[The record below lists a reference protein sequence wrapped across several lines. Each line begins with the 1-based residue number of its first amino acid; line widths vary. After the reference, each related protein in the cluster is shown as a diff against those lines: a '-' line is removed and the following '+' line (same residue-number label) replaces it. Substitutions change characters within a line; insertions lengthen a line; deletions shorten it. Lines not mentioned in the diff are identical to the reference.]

1 MSKAYSGEG
10 FLRAISL
17 LFLFFALALYLPAI
31 LPLWALPLVALAG
44 VVSASFF
51 DRLKLRALPA
61 LLIALCAA
69 GILFAL
75 LYLTALGSSRTDISA
90 LFLHVALGY
99 WLFVITAAASLGA
112 TLAWLRAPR
121 WRTAEP
127 LVILVAFAIVFW
139 SQGNH
144 AITVFPHPL
153 YLALFATGMLFVTL
167 LRLVLAAKGGPRRA
181 VPVLA
186 FALPF
191 IALLFS
197 VMGAFNALSVSN
209 NGGLIQPTLF
219 RFDFSPYLSL
229 QNEIKLNDKL
239 VLIVRTAEEN
249 STTLLRRIYLSGW
262 NPERGFFEE
271 NPPGE
276 RRQVTAVPGKPTD
289 IPHDDFSLRSK
300 ADQEYFIV
308 NFDPSS
314 LIAMDYPVHITP
326 YRIWDSASFNGAY
339 SVTSEIT
346 GFIPFELF
354 DCSAPTGNPREGL
367 SAKALAYYTTIDP
380 KTAELVGKIAR
391 KQTENV
397 AGYYDKIQAL
407 TSFLRDGDFRYSL
420 KPGVAPDGNQLRYF
434 LEDTHKGYC
443 TYFAFSLCLMLRSIG
458 IPSRIA
464 AGFFL
469 QPDSGALGYYP
480 VRANMAHA
488 WVEVFFPRY
497 GWIAFDPTSNEL
509 AEGENLQISSNPG
522 GDEFLDLLTEII
534 DKRNLLVTENRGS
547 EKQGLSTAFF
557 RAISFF
563 FTSHFREYFLALALF
578 LASVPAFVKTRHWL
592 VIHRSTNV
600 RKAILFIADDLYRAL
615 KRAGLRQTRQESR
628 HAFIQRVNDPE
639 VSAFFALE
647 QQARYAPLV
656 TDAMKRSALEL
667 SALLKTRYRRRRRHL
682 FHKPH
687 ALFALL
693 LLAFSLRGI
702 EAQERDANAEILL
715 ARAKTAIE
723 AENWESAISVLTS
736 AIRAYPANPSFHY
749 VLGNL
754 YSDQKLYAS
763 ARKELLLALSLNYPD
778 IELYSRLSE
787 VSSLLNL
794 DEEALTYIRHYLDVK
809 PEDLFGWSNYGWLCY
824 KTNRLDEGIGKLHA
838 VLNKYGPDSNLYVG
852 LGNLYTAAFNYPD
865 AKKYY
870 TLAIQNAERLNQPY
884 HASIDYYNR
893 SILEEVF
900 YHFDDAYRDTEL
912 SLEATPRSSGYL
924 MQGELE
930 LRRHA
935 FKAAFAQYL
944 KAFNLDSTPLASMGL
959 ADTLIKAGYPNEAA
973 QYMDAIER
981 KTDLS
986 WISNYGTTTDQY
998 RADMHKIRT
1007 DIYQFA
1013 MNREK
1018 RTVVHSLSTLF
1029 LKYWDLGKYSVLH
1042 WYHDAMNRVM
1052 TARVARYYETSE
1064 RQYNKLTGEGLR
1076 VNSFYFMAF
1085 NTWHTLSAPYLS
1097 RARAIETARIP
1108 EAEPSYL
1115 YESTHLDGDMARM
1128 DGAIATLDPEWERQY
1143 LSKALSERIQGM
1155 PRLDKAVKLQYIEKL
1170 YAIHPAAFV
1179 IHDIKLPVSFKYQGE
1194 DQKGAKRRFLK
1205 IVRLMRNAGFT
1216 QAPEA
1221 PFIIQATGPATALTV
1236 SLIEKNNNR
1245 TLYTQVINLSTGN
1258 SRDIYRFVNDF
1269 STRVFRTDIGL
1280 P

>member
-10 FLRAISL
+10 ILRAISL
-17 LFLFFALALYLPAI
+17 LFLFLAPALYLPAI
-31 LPLWALPLVALAG
+31 LPVWALPLVALAAI
-44 VVSASFF
+44 VSASFF
-51 DRLKLRALPA
+51 DRLRLRAIPA
-61 LLIALCAA
+61 LTLALCAA
-69 GILFAL
+69 GVVFAL
-75 LYLTALGSSRTDISA
+75 LYLAALGSSRPAISA
-90 LFLHVALGY
+90 LFLHIALGY
-99 WLFVITAAASLGA
+99 GLFVVTAAASLVS
-112 TLAWLRAPR
+112 TLAWFRIPR
-121 WRTAEP
+121 WRMAEP
-127 LVILVAFAIVFW
+127 LVTLVVFAIVFW

-153 YLALFATGMLFVTL
+153 YLALFTTGMLFVTL
-167 LRLVLAAKGGPRRA
+167 LRVVFSAKDGPLRA

-186 FALPF
+186 FAIPF
-191 IALLFS
+191 VALLFS

-276 RRQVTAVPGKPTD
+276 RRQVTAVPGKPMD
-289 IPHDDFSLRSK
+289 IPHDDFSLRSS
-300 ADQEYFIV
+300 AEQEFFIV

-326 YRIWDSASFNGAY
+326 YRIWDSSSFNGAY
-339 SVTSEIT
+339 AVTSEIT

-354 DCSAPTGNPREGL
+354 DCSPPTGNSREGL
-367 SAKALAYYTTIDP
+367 SAKALAYYTSIDP
-380 KTAELVGKIAR
+380 KTAALVGKIAR
-391 KQTENV
+391 EQTENV

-407 TSFLRDGDFRYSL
+407 TSFLRDGEFRYSL

-509 AEGENLQISSNPG
+509 AEGENLQLSTNPG

-534 DKRNLLVTENRGS
+534 DKRNLLVADNRGP
-547 EKQGLSTAFF
+547 EKPGVGADLF
-557 RAISFF
+557 RAISSFF
-563 FTSHFREYFLALALF
+563 SSHVREYFLALALF
-578 LASVPAFVKTRHWL
+578 LASVPAFVKIRRCL
-592 VIHRSTNV
+592 VIHRSKNA
-600 RKAILFIADDLYRAL
+600 RKAILFIANDLYRSL
-615 KRAGLRQTRQESR
+615 KRAGLRKTKQESR
-628 HAFIQRVNDPE
+628 PAFIQRINDPE
-639 VSAFFALE
+639 ASAFFALE

-656 TDAMKRSALEL
+656 TESMRRSAQKLY
-667 SALLKTRYRRRRRHL
+667 AILKKRYRRRAFR
-682 FHKPH
+682 KPR

-693 LLAFSLRGI
+693 LIAGSLRGLS
-702 EAQERDANAEILL
+702 AQERDPNAETLL
-715 ARAKTAIE
+715 AQAKTAIE
-723 AENWESAISVLTS
+723 AENWESAISVLTG
-736 AIRAYPANPSFHY
+736 AIRAYPENPSFHY

-763 ARKELLLALSLNYPD
+763 AHKELLLALSLNYPD

-794 DEEALTYIRHYLDVK
+794 DEEALAYIRHYLDVK

-838 VLNKYGPDSNLYVG
+838 VLDKYGPDSNLYVG
-852 LGNLYTAAFNYPD
+852 LGNLYTAAFNYPE

-959 ADTLIKAGYPNEAA
+959 ADTLIKAGYPDEAS

-1018 RTVVHSLSTLF
+1018 RTVIHSLSTLIF
-1029 LKYWDLGKYSVLH
+1029 KCWNLGKYSVLH

-1085 NTWHTLSAPYLS
+1085 NTWHALSAPYLA

-1115 YESTHLDGDMARM
+1115 YEAAHLDGDMARM
-1128 DGAIATLDPEWERQY
+1128 EGAIASLDPEWERQY
-1143 LSKALSERIQGM
+1143 LSRALSERILGT
-1155 PRLDKAVKLQYIEKL
+1155 PHLEKEVRFQYVEKL
-1170 YAIHPAAFV
+1170 YSIHPAAFV
-1179 IHDIKLPVSFKYQGE
+1179 IHDIRLPVSFEYSGDEKQ
-1194 DQKGAKRRFLK
+1194 GAKRRFLK
-1205 IVRLMRNAGFT
+1205 LSRLLRKSGFT
-1216 QAPEA
+1216 QALDA
-1221 PFIIQATGPATALTV
+1221 PFVVRATGSATTLTV
-1236 SLIEKNNNR
+1236 SLVEKNNNR
-1245 TLYTQVINLSTGN
+1245 TVYTQVINFSTGDT
-1258 SRDIYRFVNDF
+1258 RDIYRFVNAF
-1269 STRVFRTDIGL
+1269 STSVFRTDIGL

>member
-10 FLRAISL
+10 ILRALSL
-17 LFLFFALALYLPAI
+17 TFLFLALALYLPTI
-31 LPLWALPLVALAG
+31 LPVWALPLVALAAI
-44 VVSASFF
+44 VSASFF
-51 DRLKLRALPA
+51 DRLRLRAIPSLV
-61 LLIALCAA
+61 LALCAA
-69 GILFAL
+69 GIVFAI
-75 LYLTALGSSRTDISA
+75 LYLAAVGSARPAISA
-90 LFLHVALGY
+90 LFLRIALGY
-99 WLFVITAAASLGA
+99 WLFVVTALASIA
-112 TLAWLRAPR
+112 STLAWLRVPR

-127 LVILVAFAIVFW
+127 LAILVAFAIVFW

-153 YLALFATGMLFVTL
+153 YLALFTTGMLFVTL
-167 LRLVLAAKGGPRRA
+167 LRLVLAAKNAPSRA
-181 VPVLA
+181 VPVLT
-186 FALPF
+186 FTVPF

-262 NPERGFFEE
+262 NPDRGFFEE

-276 RRQVTAVPGKPTD
+276 RRQITTVPGKPTD
-289 IPHDDFSLRSK
+289 IPHDEFSLRSK

-314 LIAMDYPVHITP
+314 LIAMDFPVHITP
-326 YRIWDSASFNGAY
+326 YRIWDSSSFNGAY
-339 SVTSEIT
+339 AVTSEIT

-354 DCSAPTGNPREGL
+354 DCPPPTGNSREGL

-380 KTAELVGKIAR
+380 KTAGLVGPIAR
-391 KQTENV
+391 KQTDNV
-397 AGYYDKIQAL
+397 VGYYDKIQAL

-458 IPSRIA
+458 IPSRIS

-497 GWIAFDPTSNEL
+497 GWIAFDPTSNQL

-534 DKRNLLVTENRGS
+534 DKRSLLVPENRGS
-547 EKQGLSTAFF
+547 EKVGIGTAIF

-563 FTSHFREYFLALALF
+563 FSSHVREYFLALALF
-578 LASVPAFVKTRHWL
+578 LASVPAFITTRRWL
-592 VIHRSTNV
+592 VIHRSKNA
-600 RKAILFIADDLYRAL
+600 RKAILFIAGDLYRAL
-615 KRAGLRQTRQESR
+615 KRAGLRRTKQESR

-639 VSAFFALE
+639 ATAFFALE

-656 TDAMKRSALEL
+656 TDAMRRSAYEL
-667 SALLKTRYRRRRRHL
+667 SAILKKRYRRHIFR
-682 FHKPH
+682 KPH
-687 ALFALL
+687 ALFALMF
-693 LLAFSLRGI
+693 LALSFRGLS
-702 EAQERDANAEILL
+702 AQERDANAELLL

-723 AENWESAISVLTS
+723 AENWESAITVLTG

-763 ARKELLLALSLNYPD
+763 ARKELLMALSLNYPD

-794 DEEALTYIRHYLDVK
+794 DEEALAYIRHYLDVK

-824 KTNRLDEGIGKLHA
+824 KTNRLDEGISKLHA
-838 VLNKYGPDSNLYVG
+838 VLEKYGPDSNLFVG
-852 LGNLYTAAFNYPD
+852 LGNLYTAAFNYPE

-959 ADTLIKAGYPNEAA
+959 ADTLIKAGYPDEAA

-998 RADMHKIRT
+998 RADMHKTWT

-1029 LKYWDLGKYSVLH
+1029 LKYWSMGRYSLLH

-1085 NTWHTLSAPYLS
+1085 NTWHALSAPYLA

-1115 YESTHLDGDMARM
+1115 YESAHLEGDMARM
-1128 DGAIATLDPEWERQY
+1128 ESAISALDPEWERQY
-1143 LSKALSERIQGM
+1143 LSKALSERIQGS
-1155 PRLDKAVKLQYIEKL
+1155 PHLEKAVKLQYIEKL

-1179 IHDIKLPVSFKYQGE
+1179 IHDIRLPVSFEYQG
-1194 DQKGAKRRFLK
+1194 DDIKGAKRRFLK
-1205 IVRLMRNAGFT
+1205 IAQLLCKSSFS
-1216 QAPEA
+1216 QEPDA
-1221 PFIIQATGPATALTV
+1221 PFVIQATGPMTTLTV
-1236 SLIEKNNNR
+1236 SLVEKNNNR
-1245 TLYTQVINLSTGN
+1245 TLYTQVINFSTSN
-1258 SRDIYRFVNDF
+1258 SRDIYRFVNEF
-1269 STRVFRTDIGL
+1269 STKVFRTDIGL